1 MCARKEAE
9 MIGTLLGVRPLIGE
23 SATKHSVLQ
32 AINSVSLIHIA
43 AHGDAER
50 GEIALWNVEIATR
63 QAPKVAIVMITKSA

>member
-1 MCARKEAE
+1 MK
-9 MIGTLLGVRPLIGE
+9 
-23 SATKHSVLQ
+23 
-32 AINSVSLIHIA
+32 SVSLIHIA

>member
-32 AINSVSLIHIA
+32 SKSVSLIHIA

-50 GEIALWNVEIATR
+50 GEIAL
-63 QAPKVAIVMITKSA
+63 

>member
-32 AINSVSLIHIA
+32 SIKSVSLIHIA

-50 GEIALWNVEIATR
+50 GEMWKLR
-63 QAPKVAIVMITKSA
+63 LDKLGKLLL